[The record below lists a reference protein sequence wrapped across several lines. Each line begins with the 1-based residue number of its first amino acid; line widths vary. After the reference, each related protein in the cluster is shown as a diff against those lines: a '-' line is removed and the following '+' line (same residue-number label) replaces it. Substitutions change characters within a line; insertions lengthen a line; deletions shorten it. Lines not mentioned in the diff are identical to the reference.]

1 MAFLYHKLTRRL
13 LLGLI
18 LLWSVASFCF
28 LNPLWFARASILALG
43 AFGLFLT
50 WTEMAPLFLLIF
62 LAFSTS
68 YAFYGFFFQYN
79 LPTWLIMISILVIF
93 GYIFTYTEQKT
104 GILGNKRLI
113 YLVLFSLVTLEIFLA
128 LSYFLINPLSQSL
141 IIAATAY
148 LFAGFCFTVLAKRD
162 DASIKTYLWVAALAV
177 SGILL
182 TSRWSY

>member
-1 MAFLYHKLTRRL
+1 M
-13 LLGLI
+13 
-18 LLWSVASFCF
+18 ASFLV
-28 LNPLWFARASILALG
+28 LNPLWVARISILALG
-43 AFGLFLT
+43 ALGLALT
-50 WTEMAPLFLLIF
+50 WAEIAPLFLLIF

-113 YLVLFSLVTLEIFLA
+113 YLILFSLVVLEVFLV
-128 LSYFLINPLSQSL
+128 LSYFMINPLSQSL

-148 LFAGFCFTVLAKRD
+148 LFAGFCFSILAKRD
-162 DASIKTYLWVAALAV
+162 DTSLKTYLWVAISAISA
-177 SGILL
+177 ILL
-182 TSRWSY
+182 TSSWSY